1 MKKITVISPV
11 VLNTSGASY
20 QFAPKV
26 EYEVAD
32 DIANH
37 PYLRGFIATCID
49 ITKPEEEPAPKRPPS
64 TRRGVKNG
72 RANH

>member
-11 VLNTSGASY
+11 ILNTSGASY
-20 QFAPKV
+20 QFAPKA

-32 DIANH
+32 AIANH
-37 PYLRGFIATCID
+37 PYLRGFISTCID
-49 ITKPEEEPAPKRPPS
+49 IAEPKEELVIKRAPS